1 MHEVLPEVKNEKVAV
16 SALQVGDISNTAD
29 NFKWIADKSGVM
41 QQLKDLKYLDELL
54 LATLEETKTKAI
66 AK

>member
-1 MHEVLPEVKNEKVAV
+1 MQVVLSEVQNEKVAV
-16 SALQVGDISNTAD
+16 SALQVGDISNTTD

-41 QQLKDLKYLDELL
+41 QQLKDLKYLEELL
-54 LATLEETKTKAI
+54 FATLEETKTKAI